1 MRTCLVLVI
10 PALLLI
16 PPVVSGRFSVLMVI
30 AYILV
35 TTGICYFLLFQ
46 LAVYNKSSLP
56 LNEKVTAKGNFENT
70 LQLVIEMMVFFV
82 PVIIGVILTTLFG
95 DTMGYIILI
104 AIGAGFTFT
113 HNIWLRNIYNRFMER
128 HYENIEGFHA
138 TR

>member
-1 MRTCLVLVI
+1 
-10 PALLLI
+10 
-16 PPVVSGRFSVLMVI
+16 MVI

-82 PVIIGVILTTLFG
+82 PVVIGVILTTLFG

-113 HNIWLRNIYNRFMER
+113 HNIWLMSLV
-128 HYENIEGFHA
+128 
-138 TR
+138 